1 MNTMTRCLSGAAAV
15 AIHPHRCE
23 VRREP
28 PTLSP
33 VRDTQCVGRR
43 ELGRQGRWRGY
54 TGTLNRGWD
63 LSGHVNSALG
73 ILSQIIQTK
82 LSVFNGTVGYI
93 VHMWWRGSGAGD
105 W

>member
-1 MNTMTRCLSGAAAV
+1 MNIITSAGSAAAAV
-15 AIHPHRCE
+15 ATQ
-23 VRREP
+23 VRGERRAANIVTRP
-28 PTLSP
+28 GTLT
-33 VRDTQCVGRR
+33 VWGGGNW
-43 ELGRQGRWRGY
+43 GRQGRWRGY

-73 ILSQIIQTK
+73 ILSQIIQTI

-93 VHMWWRGSGAGD
+93 VHMRWRGSGAGD